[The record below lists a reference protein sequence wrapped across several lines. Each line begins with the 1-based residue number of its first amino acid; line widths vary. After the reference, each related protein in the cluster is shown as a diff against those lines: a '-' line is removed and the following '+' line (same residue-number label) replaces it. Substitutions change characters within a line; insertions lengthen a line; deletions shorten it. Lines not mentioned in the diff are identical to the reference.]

1 MEPKQISN
9 ENPIAYFCAEYA
21 LTADLQIY
29 AGGLGVLAGDL
40 LREADDQSFPM
51 IAVGLYYEDGYET
64 PHQVNEKGSIDV
76 PHVHASPKDY
86 GLSELLEAETQT
98 PILVDI
104 PIQDKTIKAKVWKWS
119 AGKIPLYL
127 LNTNVEENSEEDR
140 KITDHLYVKD
150 RETRFK
156 QAIVLGIGGVRL
168 LDRLQIQ
175 PSIYHMNEGFAS
187 LLCLELVKKEM
198 STRHIGFDEAKKNA
212 AQKVVYTNH
221 TLVTAGHDNYE
232 ASLLNVNLAKYVTEL
247 GIPIDQILRTGSP
260 ENSTVFSS
268 TLFAMRMAGKINAVS
283 RIHSK
288 KAAEI
293 WPSNPMT
300 PITNGIHLGSW
311 DALAESNIWQSHIE
325 NKKVLLQKISSVTGN
340 KWNEAVFIIG
350 WARRLVSYKRPLALF
365 EDIEHLKKILSEK
378 NARIVISGTLH
389 PGDAE
394 SQNILGDFR
403 NILGD
408 KLKGYAVFL
417 PDYNLSLARIMV
429 AGCDIW
435 LNTPI
440 IGFEACGTSGMK
452 AALNGVLPVSTRD
465 GWMDEIDLYG
475 IGWQID
481 DNKINE
487 SILNTLEQKVIP
499 LYFDRDQNGIPQ
511 KWIVNMINARKL
523 IIERFST
530 KRMLQDYIDQLYLPL
545 LSSQT

>member
-64 PHQVNEKGSIDV
+64 PHEVNEKGSIDV

-288 KAAEI
+288 EAAEI

-300 PITNGIHLGSW
+300 SITNGIHLGSW